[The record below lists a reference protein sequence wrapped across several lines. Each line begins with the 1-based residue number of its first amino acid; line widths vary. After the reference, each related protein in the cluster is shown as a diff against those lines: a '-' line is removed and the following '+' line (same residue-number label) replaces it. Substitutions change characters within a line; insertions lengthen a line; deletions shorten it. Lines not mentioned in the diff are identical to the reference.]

1 MRKEVL
7 WMEQWTERVKYRLQ
21 HMWQYAVTL
30 IKWMSVGALI
40 GGVGGMVGTLFHM
53 GVDYAAELRAEHPWV
68 LYLLPVGGL
77 VITAIYR
84 LTKTEGKGTNDIIRS
99 VHFGSHIPI
108 VLVPVIFL
116 STIITHLCGGSAGRE
131 GAALQIGGGIGYK
144 TGTLLR
150 MHEKDL
156 PLATMCGMSGVFA
169 ALFGTPLTAM
179 LFSLEVVSVGVLHYA
194 GLIPC
199 LTAALAGFWVSS
211 AMGVPPTRF
220 TIPVLELLPVD
231 MLRVAALAALCALV
245 SIIFCR
251 MLHALEHTAEHFLK
265 NSWLRAAVGGAVLI
279 ALTLLLGTDYNG
291 AGMDI
296 IERALSGEAKTMAW
310 VWKILFTAVTI
321 GCGFKGG
328 EVVPSF
334 FIGAA
339 FGCVAGPLLG
349 LDAGFAAGIGLIC
362 VFCGAVNCPLASVVL
377 SVELFG
383 AGNLLFF
390 GMACAI
396 SYLLSGYC
404 GLYSSQTIVYSKMR
418 AEMVNVNPR

>member
-1 MRKEVL
+1 MPVKI
-7 WMEQWTERVKYRLQ
+7 MTEKVAYRVK
-21 HMWQYAVTL
+21 HSWQYAVTL
-30 IKWMSVGALI
+30 LKWVAVGTLI
-40 GGVGGMVGTLFHM
+40 GAVGGVVGTLFHL
-53 GVDYAAELRAEHPWV
+53 GVDHATELRVEHPWI

-77 VITAIYR
+77 AITAIYR
-84 LTKTEGKGTNDIIRS
+84 VTKTEGKGTNDIIRS
-99 VHFGSHIPI
+99 VHFGSHIPFF
-108 VLVPVIFL
+108 LVPVIFV
-116 STIITHLCGGSAGRE
+116 STVITHLCGGSAGRE

-144 TGTLLR
+144 TGRLLR
-150 MHEKDL
+150 MNEQDL
-156 PLATMCGMSGVFA
+156 PLATMCGMSGVFS

-179 LFSLEVVSVGVLHYA
+179 LFSLEVVSVGMLHYA

-220 TIPVLELLPVD
+220 AIPVLELLPLD
-231 MLRVAALAALCALV
+231 MVRVVALAALCAVV

-251 MLHALEHTAEHFLK
+251 VLHIIEHTAERFVK
-265 NSWLRAAVGGAVLI
+265 SVWLRAVVGGVVLI
-279 ALTLLLGTDYNG
+279 VLTLLLGTDYNG

-296 IERALSGEAKTMAW
+296 ITCALLGEAKTMAW

-339 FGCVAGPLLG
+339 FGCIVGPLLG

-383 AGNLLFF
+383 AGNLLYF

-418 AEMVNVNPR
+418 AEMVNVHTH

>member
-1 MRKEVL
+1 MENLKEKA
-7 WMEQWTERVKYRLQ
+7 QYRVKR
-21 HMWQYAVTL
+21 MGRYALTLLKWIAVGTL
-30 IKWMSVGALI
+30 IGAV
-40 GGVGGMVGTLFHM
+40 GGVVGTLFHL
-53 GVDYAAELRAEHPWV
+53 GVDHATELRVHHPWI
-68 LYLLPVGGL
+68 LYLLPLGGL

-84 LTKTEGKGTNDIIRS
+84 VTKTEGKGTNDIIRS
-99 VHFGSHIPI
+99 VHFGSHIPFL
-108 VLVPVIFL
+108 LVPVIFV
-116 STIITHLCGGSAGRE
+116 STVITHLCGGSAGRE

-144 TGTLLR
+144 TGRLLR
-150 MHEKDL
+150 MNEKDL
-156 PLATMCGMSGVFA
+156 SLATMCGMSGVFS

-179 LFSLEVVSVGVLHYA
+179 LFSLEVVSVGMLHYA

-220 TIPVLELLPVD
+220 AILSMELLPFD
-231 MLRVAALAALCALV
+231 MARVAALAALCAVV
-245 SIIFCR
+245 SILFCR
-251 MLHALEHTAEHFLK
+251 MLHAVEHAAEHWLK
-265 NSWLRAAVGGAVLI
+265 NVWLRAAVGGAVLI
-279 ALTLLLGTDYNG
+279 ALTLLVGTDYNG
-291 AGMDI
+291 AGMGI
-296 IERALSGEAKTMAW
+296 IEQALAGEAKVMAW

-334 FIGAA
+334 FIGAV
-339 FGCVAGPLLG
+339 FGCVVGPLLG

-362 VFCGAVNCPLASVVL
+362 VFCGAVNCPLASIVL

-383 AGNLLFF
+383 AGNLLYFA
-390 GMACAI
+390 MACAI

-418 AEMVNVNPR
+418 AEMVNRNPR

>member
-1 MRKEVL
+1 MENLKEKA
-7 WMEQWTERVKYRLQ
+7 QYRIGR
-21 HMWQYAVTL
+21 MGRYAVTL
-30 IKWMSVGALI
+30 LKWIAVGTLI
-40 GGVGGMVGTLFHM
+40 GAVGGVVGILFHM
-53 GVDYAAELRAEHPWV
+53 GVDHATELRVHHPWI
-68 LYLLPVGGL
+68 LYLLPLGGL
-77 VITAIYR
+77 AITAIYR
-84 LTKTEGKGTNDIIRS
+84 FTKTEGKGTNDIIRS
-99 VHFGSHIPI
+99 VSFGSHIPFL
-108 VLVPVIFL
+108 LVPVIFV
-116 STIITHLCGGSAGRE
+116 STVITHLCGGSAGRE

-144 TGTLLR
+144 TGRLLR
-150 MHEKDL
+150 MNEKDL
-156 PLATMCGMSGVFA
+156 SLATMCGMSGVFS

-179 LFSLEVVSVGVLHYA
+179 LFSLEVVSVGMLHYA

-220 TIPVLELLPVD
+220 SILSMELLPFD
-231 MLRVAALAALCALV
+231 MVRVAALAALCAVV
-245 SIIFCR
+245 SILFCR
-251 MLHALEHTAEHFLK
+251 MLHAVEHSAEHLLK
-265 NSWLRAAVGGAVLI
+265 NVWLRAAVGGAVLI
-279 ALTLLLGTDYNG
+279 ALTLLVGTDYNG
-291 AGMDI
+291 AGMGI
-296 IERALSGEAKTMAW
+296 IEQALAGEAKGMAW

-334 FIGAA
+334 FIGAV

-362 VFCGAVNCPLASVVL
+362 VFCGAVNCPLASIVL

-383 AGNLLFF
+383 AGNLLYFA
-390 GMACAI
+390 MACAI

-418 AEMVNVNPR
+418 AEMVNRNPR

>member
-1 MRKEVL
+1 MENLKEKA
-7 WMEQWTERVKYRLQ
+7 QYRVKR
-21 HMWQYAVTL
+21 MGRYALTLLKWIAVGTL
-30 IKWMSVGALI
+30 IGAV
-40 GGVGGMVGTLFHM
+40 GGVVGTLFHL
-53 GVDYAAELRAEHPWV
+53 GVDHATELRVHHPWI
-68 LYLLPVGGL
+68 LYLLPLGGL

-84 LTKTEGKGTNDIIRS
+84 VTRTEGKGTNDIIRS
-99 VHFGSHIPI
+99 VHFGSHIPFL
-108 VLVPVIFL
+108 LVPVIFV
-116 STIITHLCGGSAGRE
+116 STVITHLCGGSAGRE

-144 TGTLLR
+144 TGRLLR
-150 MHEKDL
+150 MNEKDL
-156 PLATMCGMSGVFA
+156 SLATMCGMSGVFS

-179 LFSLEVVSVGVLHYA
+179 LFSLEVVSVGMLHYA

-220 TIPVLELLPVD
+220 AILSMELLPFD
-231 MLRVAALAALCALV
+231 MARVAALAALCAVV
-245 SIIFCR
+245 SILFCR
-251 MLHALEHTAEHFLK
+251 MLHAVEHAAEHWLK
-265 NSWLRAAVGGAVLI
+265 NVWLRAAVGGAVLI
-279 ALTLLLGTDYNG
+279 VLTLLVGTDYNG
-291 AGMDI
+291 AGMGI
-296 IERALSGEAKTMAW
+296 IEQALAGEAKVMAW

-334 FIGAA
+334 FIGAV
-339 FGCVAGPLLG
+339 FGCVVGPLLG

-362 VFCGAVNCPLASVVL
+362 VFCGAVNCPLASIVL

-383 AGNLLFF
+383 AGNLLYFA
-390 GMACAI
+390 MACAI

-418 AEMVNVNPR
+418 AEMVNRNPR

>member
-7 WMEQWTERVKYRLQ
+7 RMEQWTERVKYRLQ

-53 GVDYAAELRAEHPWV
+53 GVDYAAELRAAHPWV

-296 IERALSGEAKTMAW
+296 IEQALSGEAKTMAW

>member
-1 MRKEVL
+1 MENLKEKA
-7 WMEQWTERVKYRLQ
+7 QYRVKR
-21 HMWQYAVTL
+21 MGRYALTLLKWIAVGTL
-30 IKWMSVGALI
+30 IGAV
-40 GGVGGMVGTLFHM
+40 GGVVGTLFHL
-53 GVDYAAELRAEHPWV
+53 GVDHATELRVHHPWI
-68 LYLLPVGGL
+68 LYLLPLGGL

-84 LTKTEGKGTNDIIRS
+84 VTKTEGKGTNDIIRS
-99 VHFGSHIPI
+99 VHFGSHIPFL
-108 VLVPVIFL
+108 LVPVIFV
-116 STIITHLCGGSAGRE
+116 STVITHLCGGSAGRE

-144 TGTLLR
+144 TGRLLR
-150 MHEKDL
+150 MNEKDL
-156 PLATMCGMSGVFA
+156 SLATMCGMSGVFS

-179 LFSLEVVSVGVLHYA
+179 LFSLEVVSVGMLHYA

-220 TIPVLELLPVD
+220 AIVSMELLPFD
-231 MLRVAALAALCALV
+231 MARVAALAALCAVV
-245 SIIFCR
+245 SILFCR
-251 MLHALEHTAEHFLK
+251 MLHAVEHAAEHGLK
-265 NSWLRAAVGGAVLI
+265 NVWLRAAVGGAVLI
-279 ALTLLLGTDYNG
+279 ALTLLVGTDYNG
-291 AGMDI
+291 AGMGI
-296 IERALSGEAKTMAW
+296 IEQALAGEAKVMAW

-334 FIGAA
+334 FIGAV
-339 FGCVAGPLLG
+339 FGCVVGPLLG

-362 VFCGAVNCPLASVVL
+362 VFCGAVNCPLASIVL

-383 AGNLLFF
+383 AGNLLYFA
-390 GMACAI
+390 MACAI

-418 AEMVNVNPR
+418 AEMVNRNPR

>member
-1 MRKEVL
+1 MENLKEKA
-7 WMEQWTERVKYRLQ
+7 QYRVKR
-21 HMWQYAVTL
+21 MGRYALTLLKWIAVGTL
-30 IKWMSVGALI
+30 IGAV
-40 GGVGGMVGTLFHM
+40 GGVVGTLFHL
-53 GVDYAAELRAEHPWV
+53 GVDHATELRVHHPWI

-84 LTKTEGKGTNDIIRS
+84 VTGTEGKGTNDIIRS
-99 VHFGSHIPI
+99 VHFGSHIPFL
-108 VLVPVIFL
+108 LVPVIFV
-116 STIITHLCGGSAGRE
+116 STVITHLCGGSAGRE

-144 TGTLLR
+144 TGRLLR
-150 MHEKDL
+150 MNEKDL
-156 PLATMCGMSGVFA
+156 SLATMCGMSGVFS

-179 LFSLEVVSVGVLHYA
+179 LFSLEVVSVGMLHYA

-220 TIPVLELLPVD
+220 AIVSMELLPFD
-231 MLRVAALAALCALV
+231 MARVAALAALCAVV
-245 SIIFCR
+245 SILFCR
-251 MLHALEHTAEHFLK
+251 MLHAVEHAAEHLLK
-265 NSWLRAAVGGAVLI
+265 NVWLRAAVGGAVLI
-279 ALTLLLGTDYNG
+279 VLTLLVGTDYNG
-291 AGMDI
+291 AGMGI
-296 IERALSGEAKTMAW
+296 IEQALAGEAKVMAW

-334 FIGAA
+334 FIGAV
-339 FGCVAGPLLG
+339 FGCVVGPLLG

-362 VFCGAVNCPLASVVL
+362 VFCGAVNCPLASMVL

-383 AGNLLFF
+383 AGNLLYFA
-390 GMACAI
+390 MACAI

-418 AEMVNVNPR
+418 AEMVNRNPR

>member
-1 MRKEVL
+1 
-7 WMEQWTERVKYRLQ
+7 MEQWKEKAVCRVK
-21 HMWQYAVTL
+21 HSWEYALVLLKWIAVGTL
-30 IKWMSVGALI
+30 IGAV
-40 GGVGGMVGTLFHM
+40 GGVVGTLFHL
-53 GVDYAAELRAEHPWV
+53 GVDHATELRETHEWI
-68 LYLLPVGGL
+68 LCLLPVGGL

-84 LTKTEGKGTNDIIRS
+84 VTGTEGKGTNDIIRS
-99 VHFGSHIPI
+99 VHFGSRIPI
-108 VLVPVIFL
+108 LLVPVIFV
-116 STIITHLCGGSAGRE
+116 STVITHLCGGSAGRE

-156 PLATMCGMSGVFA
+156 PLATMCGMSGVFS

-179 LFSLEVVSVGVLHYA
+179 LFSLEVISVGVLHYA
-194 GLIPC
+194 GLVPC

-220 TIPVLELLPVD
+220 TIPVLALLPVD
-231 MLRVAALAALCALV
+231 MVRVAALAVLCAVV
-245 SIIFCR
+245 SIVFCR
-251 MLHALEHTAEHFLK
+251 VLHAVERAAEHWLK
-265 NSWLRAAVGGAVLI
+265 NVWLRAAVGGAVLV

-291 AGMDI
+291 AGMGI
-296 IERALSGEAKTMAW
+296 IGQALSGEAKTVAW

-339 FGCVAGPLLG
+339 FGCVVGPLLG

-362 VFCGAVNCPLASVVL
+362 VFCGAVNCPLASVLL

-396 SYLLSGYC
+396 SYLISGYT
-404 GLYSSQTIVYSKMR
+404 GLYKSQRIMYSKMR
-418 AEMVNVNPR
+418 AEFININTH

>member
-1 MRKEVL
+1 
-7 WMEQWTERVKYRLQ
+7 MEQWKERIVYRLRR
-21 HMWQYAVTL
+21 MWLYAATL
-30 IKWMSVGALI
+30 VKWIAVGVLI
-40 GGVGGMVGTLFHM
+40 GAVGGVVGSLFHM
-53 GVDYAAELRAEHPWV
+53 GVDHAAELRAEYPWV

-84 LTKTEGKGTNDIIRS
+84 VTRTEGKGTNDIIRS

-108 VLVPVIFL
+108 LLVPVIFV

-144 TGTLLR
+144 TGTLLHL
-150 MHEKDL
+150 HEKDL

-179 LFSLEVVSVGVLHYA
+179 LFALEVVSVGMLHYA

-220 TIPVLELLPVD
+220 TIPVLELLPGD
-231 MLRVAALAALCALV
+231 MVRVAALAALCAVV
-245 SIIFCR
+245 SILFCR
-251 MLHALEHTAEHFLK
+251 MLHAIEHLAEHWLK
-265 NSWLRAAVGGAVLI
+265 NAFLRAAVGGAVLI

-291 AGMDI
+291 AGMGI
-296 IERALSGEAKTMAW
+296 IEQALAGEAGTMAW

-418 AEMVNVNPR
+418 AEMVNVNAK

>member
-1 MRKEVL
+1 MEKWKEGVAY
-7 WMEQWTERVKYRLQ
+7 RVK
-21 HMWQYAVTL
+21 HSWQYAVTL
-30 IKWMSVGALI
+30 LKWVAVGTLIGAL
-40 GGVGGMVGTLFHM
+40 GGVVGTLFHL
-53 GVDYAAELRAEHPWV
+53 GVDHATELREAHEWI

-77 VITAIYR
+77 AITAIYR

-99 VHFGSHIPI
+99 VNFGSHIPFL
-108 VLVPVIFL
+108 LVPVIFV
-116 STIITHLCGGSAGRE
+116 STVITHLCGGSAGRE

-156 PLATMCGMSGVFA
+156 PLATMCGMSGVFS

-179 LFSLEVVSVGVLHYA
+179 LFSLEVVSVGMLHYA

-220 TIPVLELLPVD
+220 TIPVLELLPFD
-231 MLRVAALAALCALV
+231 MARVAVLAALCAVV
-245 SIIFCR
+245 SILFCR
-251 MLHALEHTAEHFLK
+251 VLHAVEHGAEHLLK
-265 NSWLRAAVGGAVLI
+265 NVWLRAAVGGAVLI

-291 AGMDI
+291 AGMGI
-296 IERALSGEAKTMAW
+296 IGQALAGQAKTMAW

-339 FGCVAGPLLG
+339 FGCVVGPLLG

-383 AGNLLFF
+383 AGNLLYF

-418 AEMVNVNPR
+418 AEMVNVNTH

>member
-1 MRKEVL
+1 MESLKEKA
-7 WMEQWTERVKYRLQ
+7 QYRVRR
-21 HMWQYAVTL
+21 MSRYALTLLKWIVTGTL
-30 IKWMSVGALI
+30 IGAVGGVVGAL
-40 GGVGGMVGTLFHM
+40 FHL
-53 GVDYAAELRAEHPWV
+53 GVDHATELREAHGWI

-77 VITAIYR
+77 AITGLYR

-99 VHFGSHIPI
+99 VHFGSHIPFL
-108 VLVPVIFL
+108 LVPVIFV
-116 STIITHLCGGSAGRE
+116 STVITHLCGGSAGRE
-131 GAALQIGGGIGYK
+131 GAALQIGGGIGYQ
-144 TGTLLR
+144 TGRLLR
-150 MHEKDL
+150 MNEKDL
-156 PLATMCGMSGVFA
+156 SLATMCGMSGVFS

-179 LFSLEVVSVGVLHYA
+179 LFSLEVVSVGMLHYA

-199 LTAALAGFWVSS
+199 LTAALAGFWVST

-220 TIPVLELLPVD
+220 TVPTLELLPVD

-245 SIIFCR
+245 SILFCLV
-251 MLHALEHTAEHFLK
+251 LHKLEHAAEHFVK
-265 NSWLRAAVGGAVLI
+265 NAWLRAALGGAVLI

-291 AGMDI
+291 AGMGI
-296 IERALSGEAKTMAW
+296 IEQALAGEAKALAW

-334 FIGAA
+334 FIGAV
-339 FGCVAGPLLG
+339 FGCVVGPLLG

-362 VFCGAVNCPLASVVL
+362 VFCGAVNCPLASMVL

-390 GMACAI
+390 AMACAI
-396 SYLLSGYC
+396 SYLLSGYF
-404 GLYSSQTIVYSKMR
+404 GLYCSQTIVYSKMR
-418 AEMVNVNPR
+418 AEMVNRNPR

>member
-1 MRKEVL
+1 
-7 WMEQWTERVKYRLQ
+7 MEKLREKVQYRIRRMGLYLATLLK
-21 HMWQYAVTL
+21 WVAVG
-30 IKWMSVGALI
+30 VLI
-40 GGVGGMVGTLFHM
+40 GAVGGVIGSLFHM
-53 GVDYAAELRAEHPWV
+53 GVDHAAELRAEHPWV

-77 VITAIYR
+77 VITALYR
-84 LTKTEGKGTNDIIRS
+84 LTKMEGKGTNDIIRS
-99 VHFGSHIPI
+99 VHFGSHIP
-108 VLVPVIFL
+108 VLLVPVIFV
-116 STIITHLCGGSAGRE
+116 STVITHLCGGSAGRE

-150 MHEKDL
+150 MNEKDL

-179 LFSLEVVSVGVLHYA
+179 LFSLEVVSVGMLHYA

-199 LTAALAGFWVSS
+199 LTAALTGFWVSS
-211 AMGVPPTRF
+211 ALGVPPTRF
-220 TIPVLELLPVD
+220 TIPVLELLPAD
-231 MLRVAALAALCALV
+231 MLRAAALAVLCALV
-245 SIIFCR
+245 SILFCR
-251 MLHALEHTAEHFLK
+251 VLHAVEHGAEHLMK
-265 NSWLRAAVGGAVLI
+265 NVWLRAAAGGVMLI
-279 ALTLLLGTDYNG
+279 VLTLLLGTDYNG
-291 AGMDI
+291 AGMGI
-296 IERALSGEAKTMAW
+296 IEQALGGQANSWAW

-349 LDAGFAAGIGLIC
+349 LDAGFSAGIGLIS
-362 VFCGAVNCPLASVVL
+362 VFCGAVNCPLASIVL

-383 AGNLLFF
+383 TGNLLYFA
-390 GMACAI
+390 MACAI

-418 AEMVNVNPR
+418 AELVNVNPR

>member
-7 WMEQWTERVKYRLQ
+7 RMEQWTERVKYRLQ

-296 IERALSGEAKTMAW
+296 IEQALSGEAKTMAW

>member
-1 MRKEVL
+1 MENLKEKA
-7 WMEQWTERVKYRLQ
+7 QYRIGR
-21 HMWQYAVTL
+21 MGRYAVTL
-30 IKWMSVGALI
+30 LKWIAVGTLI
-40 GGVGGMVGTLFHM
+40 GAVGGVVGTLFHM
-53 GVDYAAELRAEHPWV
+53 GVDHATELRVHHPWI
-68 LYLLPVGGL
+68 LYLLPLGGL
-77 VITAIYR
+77 AITAIYR

-99 VHFGSHIPI
+99 VSFGSHIPFL
-108 VLVPVIFL
+108 LVPVIFV
-116 STIITHLCGGSAGRE
+116 STVITHLCGGSAGRE

-144 TGTLLR
+144 TGRLLR
-150 MHEKDL
+150 MNEKDL
-156 PLATMCGMSGVFA
+156 SLATMCGMSGVFS

-179 LFSLEVVSVGVLHYA
+179 LFSLEVVSVGMLHYA

-220 TIPVLELLPVD
+220 AILSMELLPFD
-231 MLRVAALAALCALV
+231 MVRVAALAALCAVV
-245 SIIFCR
+245 SILFCR
-251 MLHALEHTAEHFLK
+251 MLRAVEHAAEHLLK
-265 NSWLRAAVGGAVLI
+265 NVWLRAAVGGAVLI
-279 ALTLLLGTDYNG
+279 ALTLLAGTDYNG
-291 AGMDI
+291 AGMGI
-296 IERALSGEAKTMAW
+296 IEQALAGEAKALAW

-334 FIGAA
+334 FIGAV

-362 VFCGAVNCPLASVVL
+362 VFCGAVNCPLASIVL

-383 AGNLLFF
+383 AGNLLYFA
-390 GMACAI
+390 MACAI

-418 AEMVNVNPR
+418 AEMVNRNPR

>member
-1 MRKEVL
+1 MENLKEKA
-7 WMEQWTERVKYRLQ
+7 QYRVKR
-21 HMWQYAVTL
+21 MGRYALTLLKWIAVGTL
-30 IKWMSVGALI
+30 IGAV
-40 GGVGGMVGTLFHM
+40 GGVVGTLFHL
-53 GVDYAAELRAEHPWV
+53 GVDHATELRVHHPWI
-68 LYLLPVGGL
+68 LYLLPLGGL

-84 LTKTEGKGTNDIIRS
+84 VTRTEGKGTNDIIRS
-99 VHFGSHIPI
+99 VHFGSHIPFL
-108 VLVPVIFL
+108 LVPVIFV
-116 STIITHLCGGSAGRE
+116 STVITHLCGGSAGRE

-144 TGTLLR
+144 TGRLLR
-150 MHEKDL
+150 MNEKDL
-156 PLATMCGMSGVFA
+156 SLATMCGMSGVFS

-179 LFSLEVVSVGVLHYA
+179 LFSLEVVSVGMLHYA

-220 TIPVLELLPVD
+220 AIVSMELLPFD
-231 MLRVAALAALCALV
+231 MARVAALAALCAVV
-245 SIIFCR
+245 SILFCR
-251 MLHALEHTAEHFLK
+251 MLHAVEHAAEHGLK
-265 NSWLRAAVGGAVLI
+265 NVWLRAAVGGAVLI
-279 ALTLLLGTDYNG
+279 ALTLLVGTDYNG
-291 AGMDI
+291 AGMGI
-296 IERALSGEAKTMAW
+296 IEQALAGEAKVMAW

-334 FIGAA
+334 FIGAV
-339 FGCVAGPLLG
+339 FGCVVGPLLG

-362 VFCGAVNCPLASVVL
+362 VFCGAVNCPLASIVL

-383 AGNLLFF
+383 AGNLLYFA
-390 GMACAI
+390 MACAI

-418 AEMVNVNPR
+418 AEMVNRNPR

>member
-1 MRKEVL
+1 MENLKEKA
-7 WMEQWTERVKYRLQ
+7 QYRVKR
-21 HMWQYAVTL
+21 MGRYALTLLKWIAVGTL
-30 IKWMSVGALI
+30 IGAV
-40 GGVGGMVGTLFHM
+40 GGVVGTLFHL
-53 GVDYAAELRAEHPWV
+53 GVDHATELRVHHPWI

-84 LTKTEGKGTNDIIRS
+84 VTRTEGKGTNDIIRS
-99 VHFGSHIPI
+99 VHFGSHIPFL
-108 VLVPVIFL
+108 LVPVIFV
-116 STIITHLCGGSAGRE
+116 STVITHLCGGSAGRE

-144 TGTLLR
+144 TGRLLR
-150 MHEKDL
+150 MNEKDL
-156 PLATMCGMSGVFA
+156 SLATMCGMSGVFS

-179 LFSLEVVSVGVLHYA
+179 LFSLEVVSVGMLHYA

-220 TIPVLELLPVD
+220 AIVSMELLPFD
-231 MLRVAALAALCALV
+231 MARVAALAALCAVV
-245 SIIFCR
+245 SILFCR
-251 MLHALEHTAEHFLK
+251 MLHAVEHAAEHWLK
-265 NSWLRAAVGGAVLI
+265 NVWLRAAVGGAVLI
-279 ALTLLLGTDYNG
+279 VLTLLVGTDYNG
-291 AGMDI
+291 AGMGI
-296 IERALSGEAKTMAW
+296 IEQALAGEAKVMAW

-334 FIGAA
+334 FIGAV
-339 FGCVAGPLLG
+339 FGCVVGPLLG

-362 VFCGAVNCPLASVVL
+362 VFCGAVNCPLASIVL

-383 AGNLLFF
+383 AGNLLYFA
-390 GMACAI
+390 MACAI

-418 AEMVNVNPR
+418 AEMVNRNPR

>member
-1 MRKEVL
+1 MENLKEKA
-7 WMEQWTERVKYRLQ
+7 QYRVKR
-21 HMWQYAVTL
+21 MGRYALTLLKWIAVGTL
-30 IKWMSVGALI
+30 IGAV
-40 GGVGGMVGTLFHM
+40 GGVVGTLFHL
-53 GVDYAAELRAEHPWV
+53 GVDHATELRVHHPWI
-68 LYLLPVGGL
+68 LYLLPLGGL

-84 LTKTEGKGTNDIIRS
+84 VTRTEGKGTNDIIRS
-99 VHFGSHIPI
+99 VHFGSHIPFL
-108 VLVPVIFL
+108 LVPVIFV
-116 STIITHLCGGSAGRE
+116 STVITHLCGGSAGRE

-144 TGTLLR
+144 TGRLLR
-150 MHEKDL
+150 MNEKDL
-156 PLATMCGMSGVFA
+156 SLATMCGMSGVFS

-179 LFSLEVVSVGVLHYA
+179 LFSLEVVSVGMLHYA

-220 TIPVLELLPVD
+220 AIVSMELLPFD
-231 MLRVAALAALCALV
+231 MARVAALAALCAVV
-245 SIIFCR
+245 SILFCR
-251 MLHALEHTAEHFLK
+251 MLHAVEHAAEHWLK
-265 NSWLRAAVGGAVLI
+265 NVWLRAAVGGAVLI
-279 ALTLLLGTDYNG
+279 ALTLLVGTDYNG
-291 AGMDI
+291 AGMGI
-296 IERALSGEAKTMAW
+296 IEQALAGEAKVMAW

-334 FIGAA
+334 FIGAV
-339 FGCVAGPLLG
+339 FGCVVGPLLG

-362 VFCGAVNCPLASVVL
+362 VFCGAVNCPLASIVL

-383 AGNLLFF
+383 AGNLLYFA
-390 GMACAI
+390 MACAI

-418 AEMVNVNPR
+418 AEMVNRNPR

>member
-1 MRKEVL
+1 
-7 WMEQWTERVKYRLQ
+7 
-21 HMWQYAVTL
+21 MWQYAVTL

-116 STIITHLCGGSAGRE
+116 STLITHLCGGSAGRE

-169 ALFGTPLTAM
+169 APFGTPLTAM

-296 IERALSGEAKTMAW
+296 IEQALSGEAKTMAW

-349 LDAGFAAGIGLIC
+349 LAAGFAAGIGLLC

>member
-1 MRKEVL
+1 MENLKEKA
-7 WMEQWTERVKYRLQ
+7 QYRVKR
-21 HMWQYAVTL
+21 MGRYALTLLKWIAVGTL
-30 IKWMSVGALI
+30 IGAV
-40 GGVGGMVGTLFHM
+40 GGVVGTLFHL
-53 GVDYAAELRAEHPWV
+53 GVDHATELRVHHPWI

-84 LTKTEGKGTNDIIRS
+84 VTKTEGKGTNDIIRS
-99 VHFGSHIPI
+99 VHFGSHIPFL
-108 VLVPVIFL
+108 LVPVIFV
-116 STIITHLCGGSAGRE
+116 STVITHLCGGSAGRE

-144 TGTLLR
+144 TGRLLR
-150 MHEKDL
+150 MNEKDL
-156 PLATMCGMSGVFA
+156 SLATMCGMSSVFS

-179 LFSLEVVSVGVLHYA
+179 LFSLEVVSVGMLHYA

-220 TIPVLELLPVD
+220 AIVSMELLPFD
-231 MLRVAALAALCALV
+231 MARVAALAALCAVV
-245 SIIFCR
+245 SILFCR
-251 MLHALEHTAEHFLK
+251 MLHAVEHAAEHLLK
-265 NSWLRAAVGGAVLI
+265 NVWLRAAVGGAVLI
-279 ALTLLLGTDYNG
+279 VLTLLVGTDYNG
-291 AGMDI
+291 AGMGI
-296 IERALSGEAKTMAW
+296 IEQALAGEAKVMAW

-334 FIGAA
+334 FIGAV
-339 FGCVAGPLLG
+339 FGCVVGPLLG

-362 VFCGAVNCPLASVVL
+362 VFCGAVNCPLASIVL

-383 AGNLLFF
+383 AGNLLYFA
-390 GMACAI
+390 MACAI

-418 AEMVNVNPR
+418 AEMVNRNPR

>member
-1 MRKEVL
+1 
-7 WMEQWTERVKYRLQ
+7 MEKLREKVQYRIRRMGLYLATLLK
-21 HMWQYAVTL
+21 WVAVG
-30 IKWMSVGALI
+30 VLI
-40 GGVGGMVGTLFHM
+40 GAVGGVIGSLFHM
-53 GVDYAAELRAEHPWV
+53 GVDHAAELRAEHPWV

-77 VITAIYR
+77 VITALYH
-84 LTKTEGKGTNDIIRS
+84 LTKMEGKGTNDIIRS
-99 VHFGSHIPI
+99 VHFGSHIP
-108 VLVPVIFL
+108 VLLVPVIFV
-116 STIITHLCGGSAGRE
+116 STVITHLCGGSAGRE

-150 MHEKDL
+150 MNEKDL

-179 LFSLEVVSVGVLHYA
+179 LFSLEVVSVGMLHYA

-199 LTAALAGFWVSS
+199 LTAALTGFWVSS
-211 AMGVPPTRF
+211 ALGVPPTRF
-220 TIPVLELLPVD
+220 TIPVLELLPAD
-231 MLRVAALAALCALV
+231 MLRAAALAVLCALV
-245 SIIFCR
+245 SILFCR
-251 MLHALEHTAEHFLK
+251 VLHAVEHGAEHLMK
-265 NSWLRAAVGGAVLI
+265 NVWLRAAAGGVMLI
-279 ALTLLLGTDYNG
+279 VLTLLLGTDYNG
-291 AGMDI
+291 AGMGI
-296 IERALSGEAKTMAW
+296 IEQALGGQANSWAW

-349 LDAGFAAGIGLIC
+349 LDAGFSAGIGLIS
-362 VFCGAVNCPLASVVL
+362 VFCGAVNCPLASIVL

-383 AGNLLFF
+383 TGNLLYFA
-390 GMACAI
+390 MACAI

-418 AEMVNVNPR
+418 AELVNVNPR

>member
-1 MRKEVL
+1 
-7 WMEQWTERVKYRLQ
+7 MEKWREKAEKRVKHSWL
-21 HMWQYAVTL
+21 YAVTL
-30 IKWMSVGALI
+30 LKWMVVGTLIGAVGGVVGAL
-40 GGVGGMVGTLFHM
+40 FHL
-53 GVDYAAELRAEHPWV
+53 GVDHATELREAHRWI

-77 VITAIYR
+77 LITAIYR
-84 LTKTEGKGTNDIIRS
+84 VTGTEGKGTNDIIRS
-99 VHFGSHIPI
+99 VHFGSHIPFF
-108 VLVPVIFL
+108 LVPVIFV
-116 STIITHLCGGSAGRE
+116 STVITHLCGGSAGRE

-144 TGTLLR
+144 TGRLLR
-150 MHEKDL
+150 MNEQDL
-156 PLATMCGMSGVFA
+156 PLATMCGMSGVFS

-179 LFSLEVVSVGVLHYA
+179 LFSLEVVSVGMLHYA

-220 TIPVLELLPVD
+220 AIPVVELLPFD
-231 MLRVAALAALCALV
+231 MARVAALAALCAVV
-245 SIIFCR
+245 SILFCR
-251 MLHALEHTAEHFLK
+251 MLHALEHAAEHFLK
-265 NSWLRAAVGGAVLI
+265 NAFLRAAVGGVVLI
-279 ALTLLLGTDYNG
+279 LLTLLLGTDYNG
-291 AGMDI
+291 AGMGI
-296 IERALSGEAKTMAW
+296 IEQALAGEAKTMAW

-334 FIGAA
+334 FIGAV
-339 FGCVAGPLLG
+339 FGCVVGPLLG
-349 LDAGFAAGIGLIC
+349 LDAGFAAAIGLIC

-383 AGNLLFF
+383 AGTLLFF

-418 AEMVNVNPR
+418 AEMVNVNTH

>member
-1 MRKEVL
+1 MENLKEKA
-7 WMEQWTERVKYRLQ
+7 QYRIGR
-21 HMWQYAVTL
+21 MGRYAVTL
-30 IKWMSVGALI
+30 LKWIAVGTLI
-40 GGVGGMVGTLFHM
+40 GAVGGVVGTLFHM
-53 GVDYAAELRAEHPWV
+53 GVDHATELRVHHPWI
-68 LYLLPVGGL
+68 LYLLPLGGL
-77 VITAIYR
+77 AITAIYR

-99 VHFGSHIPI
+99 VSFGSHIPFL
-108 VLVPVIFL
+108 LVPVIFV
-116 STIITHLCGGSAGRE
+116 STVITHLCGGSAGRE

-144 TGTLLR
+144 TGRLLR
-150 MHEKDL
+150 MNEKDL
-156 PLATMCGMSGVFA
+156 SLATMCGMSGVFS

-179 LFSLEVVSVGVLHYA
+179 LFSLEVVSVGMLHYA

-220 TIPVLELLPVD
+220 AILSMELLPFD
-231 MLRVAALAALCALV
+231 MVRVAALAALCAVV
-245 SIIFCR
+245 SILFCR
-251 MLHALEHTAEHFLK
+251 MLHAVEHAAEHLLK
-265 NSWLRAAVGGAVLI
+265 NVWLRAAVGGAVLI
-279 ALTLLLGTDYNG
+279 ALTLLAGTDYNG
-291 AGMDI
+291 AGMGI
-296 IERALSGEAKTMAW
+296 IEQALAGEAKGMAW

-334 FIGAA
+334 FIGAV

-362 VFCGAVNCPLASVVL
+362 VFCGAVNCPLASIVL

-383 AGNLLFF
+383 AGNLLYFA
-390 GMACAI
+390 MACAI

-418 AEMVNVNPR
+418 AEMVNRNPR